1 MAKTPKKPALP
12 LHKILLALTLGTVGG
27 GAAYYFSI
35 PLPWML
41 GAMLSTTVAAVC
53 GLPVALPMAFRTAM
67 VGVLGIMLGSGFAP
81 EILDCLGDWTL
92 PLPGR
97 APYTVVVPGV
107 VPGFWGPSC

>member
-27 GAAYYFSI
+27 GAAFYFSI

-53 GLPVALPMAFRTAM
+53 GLPVALPMAFRRSEEHTSELQSLMRISYA
-67 VGVLGIMLGSGFAP
+67 VF
-81 EILDCLGDWTL
+81 CLKKKSIKIVSQQNLSKYD
-92 PLPGR
+92 
-97 APYTVVVPGV
+97 Y
-107 VPGFWGPSC
+107 